1 MPKQVFG
8 ELRPVGGGDPIPL
21 TQTVVTV
28 GRRDSCDI
36 SLKFA
41 NVSGL
46 HCELT
51 FTNGFW
57 QARDLKSANG
67 TKVKGD
73 RIAPNVPKAIQPGDE
88 VAFANHRFTIQYVV
102 SDQSA
107 ISEAIAAGENV
118 FGQSLME
125 KAGLTKAKPTPKP
138 NSKD

>member
-1 MPKQVFG
+1 MPQHLYG

-36 SLKFA
+36 CLKFP

-57 QARDLKSANG
+57 QVRDLKSANG

-73 RIAPNVPKAIQPGDE
+73 RIAPNVPKPLQPGDE
-88 VAFANHRFTIQYVV
+88 VAFANHKFTIQYSV

-107 ISEAIAAGENV
+107 IAEALATGDDV

-125 KAGLTKAKPTPKP
+125 KAGLAKAKPTPKGGA
-138 NSKD
+138 